1 MTSSG
6 DNAGR
11 NGPRWGHRPPAGE
24 SRPVGKGSYCVVG
37 GGISG
42 LTAAYR
48 LRAATGDDTTITLFD
63 PGDRLGGALRTERV
77 AGRPMDLGAE
87 AYVRRRPEMPALL
100 AELGLSDRQ
109 MSTTGARPLIYSG
122 QELHPLPTA
131 TVVGI
136 PSSATSATGVVD
148 HATIEPP
155 NAEPDAPLDWQ
166 PGSDPATAEL
176 IGDRFGEQTVA
187 R

>member
-1 MTSSG
+1 MT
-6 DNAGR
+6 AR
-11 NGPRWGHRPPAGE
+11 
-24 SRPVGKGSYCVVG
+24 SYCVVG

-48 LRAATGDDTTITLFD
+48 LRQAAGDDATIRLFD
-63 PGDRLGGALRTERV
+63 PGDKLGGILRTERV

-87 AYVRRRPEMPALL
+87 AFVRRRPEMPALL
-100 AELGLSDRQ
+100 AELGLSDHQ
-109 MSTTGARPLIYSG
+109 LSTTGARPLIYSG

-136 PSSATSATGVVD
+136 PSSATSVTGLVD
-148 HATIEPP
+148 DATIERIR
-155 NAEPDAPLDWQ
+155 AEPDRPLDWQ
-166 PGSDPATAEL
+166 PGSDHATADL